1 MIDLSSPNKVQLK
14 RVSVGGGT
22 AGVPVKP
29 VSQTQIPSPQEFS
42 NSLSNLMASR
52 VPTLDSTFK
61 QQIESTMPAI

>member
-1 MIDLSSPNKVQLK
+1 
-14 RVSVGGGT
+14 VGGGT